1 VCSQQR
7 QKQQGRDVSSEEDVS
22 PTCSESASAR
32 DAAQGSD
39 HLDAEGAQSH
49 WESSDTG
56 DAKMS
61 KSRRKKLRRKDV
73 RAERL
78 VQQAIMF
85 CLLHSPFDE
94 RRANLP
100 FHDNLFLGHREC
112 FLVAI

>member
-1 VCSQQR
+1 
-7 QKQQGRDVSSEEDVS
+7 VSSEEDVS

-61 KSRRKKLRRKDV
+61 KSRRKKLRRKAV

-85 CLLHSPFDE
+85 CLLHFLPSMSDARICLFMTICFWGTGNALWSRFD
-94 RRANLP
+94 
-100 FHDNLFLGHREC
+100 C
-112 FLVAI
+112 